1 MHTGV
6 ARDLSLQHGPIS
18 DLFPRAVD
26 EAAREVWRLSEE
38 QLSFFDQH
46 GYVAGPRLLEGV
58 QIEQLGAEPLLLIQ
72 HGQPGRDV
80 RSQASAKEAREQ
92 GRRVV

>member
-18 DLFPRAVD
+18 GLFPRAVD

-46 GYVAGPRLLEGV
+46 GYMAGPRLLEGV
-58 QIEQLGAEPLLLIQ
+58 LIEQLRAELSLMT
-72 HGQPGRDV
+72 QPGHPGQEFWYEYH
-80 RSQASAKEAREQ
+80 SNESREP
-92 GRRVV
+92 